1 MTEVLIVGGGV
12 VGLSI
17 AYELARQKQ
26 RVQVID
32 RGELGREASWAG
44 AGILPPANRATALH
58 PYDQLRGLSM
68 ELHAEWAA
76 RLRTETDIDNGY
88 RRCGALYLART
99 AGETAA
105 LRGME
110 SVFREEQ
117 IAITKLDRAQ
127 VATLEP
133 ALAAAANSGRFKVA
147 YDVPEECQIR
157 NPRHL
162 QALALACQ
170 QLGVELLPNTAA
182 TEFLIEGEQLAGVK
196 TSAGVLRAKQYC
208 LTSGA
213 WTQQMLAQLDIPNSI
228 FPIRGQMLLYHCD
241 RQLFQRVLNEGN
253 RYMVAREDG
262 HVLVGATEEEVG
274 FDKRT
279 TEVALADL
287 QAFATAMVPELAQ
300 ATLVKTWA
308 GLRPASFDGFPYLG
322 RIPTLQN
329 AFVAAGHFRSG
340 LYLSPG
346 TAMVM
351 SELLLGQ
358 TPRIALDAFRV
369 GRG

>member
-17 AYELARQKQ
+17 AYELARQKR

-44 AGILPPANRATALH
+44 AGILPPANTATALH

-76 RLRTETDIDNGY
+76 RLRTETNIDNGY
-88 RRCGALYLART
+88 RRCG
-99 AGETAA
+99 E
-105 LRGME
+105 
-110 SVFREEQ
+110 
-117 IAITKLDRAQ
+117 
-127 VATLEP
+127 
-133 ALAAAANSGRFKVA
+133 
-147 YDVPEECQIR
+147 VPEECQIR
-157 NPRHL
+157 NPRHM
-162 QALALACQ
+162 QALAAACQ
-170 QLGVELLPNTAA
+170 RLGVELLPNTAA
-182 TEFLIEGEQLAGVK
+182 TEFLIEGEQLSGVQ
-196 TSAGVLRAKQYC
+196 TSAGVLRANQYC

-213 WTQQMLAQLDIPNSI
+213 WTQQMLTQLDIPNSI
-228 FPIRGQMLLYHCD
+228 FPIRGQMLLYQCA
-241 RQLFQRVLNEGN
+241 RQPFERVLNEGN
-253 RYMVAREDG
+253 RYMVARDDG
-262 HVLVGATEEEVG
+262 YVLVGATEEEVG

-287 QAFATAMVPELAQ
+287 QAFANAMVPELAQ
-300 ATLVKTWA
+300 ATLVKSWA

-322 RIPTLQN
+322 RIPTLRN

-346 TAMVM
+346 TAIVM

-358 TPRIALDAFRV
+358 TPRIALEAFRV